1 MRLPLCIDLDGTL
14 ILSDTLIESLLLL
27 LKQKPWL
34 VLLLPF
40 WLCSGKAR
48 FKARLASYTTLN
60 PNALPYHPDLL
71 DYLTSESQ
79 KGRKVYLVTAANQ
92 AIADSIARHLN
103 VFKQA
108 FGSDDKRNLKG
119 RHKRDFLNDQFGKG
133 KYDYAGNH
141 HCDLP
146 IFKDAGHSIVV
157 NASTRTHTKAEALGN
172 VSHTFPAP
180 KLTIKAFLKAIR
192 IHQYVKNILLF
203 IPLLLAHTL
212 LNIPLL
218 TASAWGFI
226 SFCLLASGTYLL
238 NDLLDLEA
246 DRLHKTK
253 CRRPLASGVMP
264 LPLGLILCPTLIVA
278 ALIIAMCLSKTF
290 LIVLLTYFMLT
301 LTYSFYLKRKALL
314 DVFALSLLYTLRI
327 LAGMA
332 LLQMG
337 YSNWLII
344 FSLFF
349 FTSLAFVKR
358 YTELSDLSNSERK
371 ALYGRGY
378 HVDNLQMIATFGVCA
393 GFLSVLVFTFY
404 LNSVRAVAMYTHPQ
418 FLYLI
423 CPTLLY
429 WLSRIWLKASQNEMH
444 EDPIVF
450 AIKDK
455 TSYCILIAI
464 IIISIISA
472 L

>member
-1 MRLPLCIDLDGTL
+1 
-14 ILSDTLIESLLLL
+14 
-27 LKQKPWL
+27 
-34 VLLLPF
+34 
-40 WLCSGKAR
+40 
-48 FKARLASYTTLN
+48 
-60 PNALPYHPDLL
+60 
-71 DYLTSESQ
+71 
-79 KGRKVYLVTAANQ
+79 
-92 AIADSIARHLN
+92 
-103 VFKQA
+103 
-108 FGSDDKRNLKG
+108 
-119 RHKRDFLNDQFGKG
+119 
-133 KYDYAGNH
+133 
-141 HCDLP
+141 
-146 IFKDAGHSIVV
+146 
-157 NASTRTHTKAEALGN
+157 
-172 VSHTFPAP
+172 
-180 KLTIKAFLKAIR
+180 
-192 IHQYVKNILLF
+192 
-203 IPLLLAHTL
+203 
-212 LNIPLL
+212 
-218 TASAWGFI
+218 
-226 SFCLLASGTYLL
+226 
-238 NDLLDLEA
+238 
-246 DRLHKTK
+246 
-253 CRRPLASGVMP
+253 
-264 LPLGLILCPTLIVA
+264 
-278 ALIIAMCLSKTF
+278 
-290 LIVLLTYFMLT
+290 
-301 LTYSFYLKRKALL
+301 
-314 DVFALSLLYTLRI
+314 
-327 LAGMA
+327 MA